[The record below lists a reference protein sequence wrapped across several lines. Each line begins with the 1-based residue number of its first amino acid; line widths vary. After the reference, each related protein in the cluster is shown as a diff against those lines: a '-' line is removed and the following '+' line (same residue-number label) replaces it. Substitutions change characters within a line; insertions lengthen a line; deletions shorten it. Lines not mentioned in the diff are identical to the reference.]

1 MVKIQMELDFSDLQ
15 KQCWSGAIQTLEVI
29 SANDLED
36 EFMSYL
42 EEMFFMNGSEL
53 PTMTEL
59 NDYLWF
65 DADQIFEDLGMN
77 ENDDEEE

>member
-42 EEMFFMNGSEL
+42 EEALFMGEL

-77 ENDDEEE
+77 ENVEDEEE

>member
-29 SANDLED
+29 NSNNLEE

-42 EEMFFMNGSEL
+42 EEALFMGEL

-65 DADQIFEDLGMN
+65 DADQIFEDLEIN

>member
-15 KQCWSGAIQTLEVI
+15 KQCWSGAVDTLNKIEEERK
-29 SANDLED
+29 ED

-42 EEMFFMNGSEL
+42 EEIFFMNGSEI